1 MIFNR
6 GTFTEIWFRLA
17 SNEALGILDTD
28 YIEDYYGVDGQLTL
42 VHLETLSEYPI
53 LMSPTVDAVQG
64 NILAGFKLLAGL
76 DDGNYVLKGR
86 VRDVLGNYT
95 ILTDYIV
102 PDLAHTVLFSLT
114 ISRAS
119 TYSAVTLNGL
129 TIMGGVTFITKII
142 TDEDIN
148 TQMIQS
154 YEVKTLLNEDF
165 DMYSNIHTAHTV
177 TTNLNISGVRI

>member
-42 VHLETLSEYPI
+42 VHLGTLSEYPV

-64 NILAGFKLLAGL
+64 NILSGFKLLAGL
-76 DDGNYVLKGR
+76 DDGDYVLKGR

-129 TIMGGVTFITKII
+129 TIMGGVTFITKMI
-142 TDEDIN
+142 THESIN
-148 TQMIQS
+148 TLMSQS
-154 YEVKTLLNEDF
+154 HEATTSLNKDF
-165 DMYSNIHTAHTV
+165 DIYSKIHTAHTL
-177 TTNLNISGVRI
+177 TTDLNISGVTI